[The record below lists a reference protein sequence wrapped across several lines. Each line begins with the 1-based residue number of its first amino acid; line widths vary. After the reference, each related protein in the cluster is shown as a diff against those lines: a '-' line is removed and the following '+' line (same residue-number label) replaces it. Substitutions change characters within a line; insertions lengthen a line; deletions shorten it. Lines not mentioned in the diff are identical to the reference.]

1 MSDTREQILEQIK
14 VQGDLVRQLKAAKE
28 SKEKVS
34 FWSYFQLETDSLPP
48 PSTTTSTIQPPHPS
62 AKIVD

>member
-14 VQGDLVRQLKAAKE
+14 VQGDLVRQLKATKE

-34 FWSYFQLETDSLPP
+34 
-48 PSTTTSTIQPPHPS
+48 TTYIMNAIMSMQIISPYLY
-62 AKIVD
+62 A